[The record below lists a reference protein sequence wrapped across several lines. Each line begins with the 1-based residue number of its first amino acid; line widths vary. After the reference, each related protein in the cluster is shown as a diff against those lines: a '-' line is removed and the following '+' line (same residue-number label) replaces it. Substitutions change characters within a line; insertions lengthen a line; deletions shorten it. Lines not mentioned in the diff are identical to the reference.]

1 MYCRTYFDEIV
12 RNCEGKFS
20 QIFNQMSNS
29 ELLQFKMESVFFQM
43 NKSMWTWT
51 SYVVVRMD
59 FDNLRQTFKQ
69 HIQNDTSSDDS
80 CLSSAVCDNIDG
92 ACCGKTVAA
101 D

>member
-43 NKSMWTWT
+43 NKSM
-51 SYVVVRMD
+51 
-59 FDNLRQTFKQ
+59 
-69 HIQNDTSSDDS
+69 
-80 CLSSAVCDNIDG
+80 
-92 ACCGKTVAA
+92 
-101 D
+101 